1 MIVVALL
8 SCYVFALVWRV
19 IINSSYLQ
27 FTSDSMEWEMKSA
40 LEFFGNAMHST
51 YLLLCW
57 TGIYFGIKYYE
68 SLQQQREAT
77 LRAATLAQEAQLKML
92 RYQLNPHFLFNTLNA
107 ISTLILDNE
116 NRTANQTVMRL
127 SEFLRYTL
135 DQDPMKKVTLRQ
147 EIEAMNLYL
156 TTEKLRFGERLRL
169 EFAIEERALEALV
182 PSLLLQPLIENAV
195 KYAVSP
201 SEQGGTIRVEGR
213 ARGAMLELAVAD
225 DGPGS
230 STRGRGSR
238 RGPRRRACAIPAS
251 GWRCCTRI
259 AIDSRPWTTSPDCA
273 SSSGCRWKW
282 RRPRRMN
289 TPRKL
294 RTLLVDDEALSRRG
308 LELRLRVANDIEII
322 GECSNGREALEAIR
336 EHRPDLVFL
345 DIQMPGLSGFDVL
358 AELQPHELPMIVFV
372 TAYDRFAVQAF
383 EARAIDYVL
392 KPVDD
397 ARLAATLTH
406 VRELT
411 EQRTAVAERNQLVNL
426 LAELR
431 GSGEIGP
438 SEPAGGADRPPNWL
452 PIRNGRETVRVPVQA
467 IEWVDAAGDYLCI
480 HADGH
485 THILRATM
493 REMENLLDPRLFQ
506 RVHRSTIVN
515 LTRVKSL
522 RAHMNGE
529 YFLRLEGGQE
539 LKLSRTYR
547 DKVEYFLKRPRA
559 H

>member
-1 MIVVALL
+1 
-8 SCYVFALVWRV
+8 
-19 IINSSYLQ
+19 
-27 FTSDSMEWEMKSA
+27 
-40 LEFFGNAMHST
+40 
-51 YLLLCW
+51 
-57 TGIYFGIKYYE
+57 
-68 SLQQQREAT
+68 
-77 LRAATLAQEAQLKML
+77 
-92 RYQLNPHFLFNTLNA
+92 
-107 ISTLILDNE
+107 
-116 NRTANQTVMRL
+116 
-127 SEFLRYTL
+127 
-135 DQDPMKKVTLRQ
+135 
-147 EIEAMNLYL
+147 MNMQ
-156 TTEKLRFGERLRL
+156 K
-169 EFAIEERALEALV
+169 
-182 PSLLLQPLIENAV
+182 
-195 KYAVSP
+195 
-201 SEQGGTIRVEGR
+201 
-213 ARGAMLELAVAD
+213 
-225 DGPGS
+225 
-230 STRGRGSR
+230 
-238 RGPRRRACAIPAS
+238 
-251 GWRCCTRI
+251 
-259 AIDSRPWTTSPDCA
+259 
-273 SSSGCRWKW
+273 
-282 RRPRRMN
+282 
-289 TPRKL
+289 KL

-308 LELRLRVANDIEII
+308 LELRLSLAADVEII
-322 GECSNGREALEAIR
+322 GHCTNGREALDAIR
-336 EHRPDLVFL
+336 DQRPDLVFL

-397 ARLAATLTH
+397 VRLAATLNH

-411 EQRTAVAERNQLVNL
+411 EQRAAVAERNQLVNL

-431 GSGEIGP
+431 GSGEIGTDDSGDP
-438 SEPAGGADRPPNWL
+438 MDASPQTPNWL
-452 PIRNGRETVRVPVQA
+452 PIRNGRETVRVPVQS

>member
-1 MIVVALL
+1 M
-8 SCYVFALVWRV
+8 
-19 IINSSYLQ
+19 
-27 FTSDSMEWEMKSA
+27 
-40 LEFFGNAMHST
+40 NA
-51 YLLLCW
+51 
-57 TGIYFGIKYYE
+57 
-68 SLQQQREAT
+68 
-77 LRAATLAQEAQLKML
+77 
-92 RYQLNPHFLFNTLNA
+92 
-107 ISTLILDNE
+107 
-116 NRTANQTVMRL
+116 
-127 SEFLRYTL
+127 
-135 DQDPMKKVTLRQ
+135 
-147 EIEAMNLYL
+147 
-156 TTEKLRFGERLRL
+156 
-169 EFAIEERALEALV
+169 
-182 PSLLLQPLIENAV
+182 
-195 KYAVSP
+195 
-201 SEQGGTIRVEGR
+201 
-213 ARGAMLELAVAD
+213 
-225 DGPGS
+225 
-230 STRGRGSR
+230 
-238 RGPRRRACAIPAS
+238 
-251 GWRCCTRI
+251 
-259 AIDSRPWTTSPDCA
+259 
-273 SSSGCRWKW
+273 
-282 RRPRRMN
+282 
-289 TPRKL
+289 PRKV

-308 LELRLRVANDIEII
+308 LELRLRVASDIDII
-322 GECSNGREALEAIR
+322 GQCSNGREALAAIR
-336 EHRPDLVFL
+336 EQKPDLVFL

-406 VRELT
+406 VRELL

-426 LAELR
+426 LADLR
-431 GSGEIGP
+431 GSGEIESDLP
-438 SEPAGGADRPPNWL
+438 TAAQPHAPNWL
-452 PIRNGRETVRVPVQA
+452 PIRNGRETVRVPVET

-480 HADGH
+480 HASGH

>member
-1 MIVVALL
+1 M
-8 SCYVFALVWRV
+8 
-19 IINSSYLQ
+19 
-27 FTSDSMEWEMKSA
+27 
-40 LEFFGNAMHST
+40 NA
-51 YLLLCW
+51 
-57 TGIYFGIKYYE
+57 
-68 SLQQQREAT
+68 Q
-77 LRAATLAQEAQLKML
+77 
-92 RYQLNPHFLFNTLNA
+92 
-107 ISTLILDNE
+107 
-116 NRTANQTVMRL
+116 
-127 SEFLRYTL
+127 
-135 DQDPMKKVTLRQ
+135 
-147 EIEAMNLYL
+147 
-156 TTEKLRFGERLRL
+156 
-169 EFAIEERALEALV
+169 
-182 PSLLLQPLIENAV
+182 
-195 KYAVSP
+195 
-201 SEQGGTIRVEGR
+201 
-213 ARGAMLELAVAD
+213 
-225 DGPGS
+225 
-230 STRGRGSR
+230 
-238 RGPRRRACAIPAS
+238 
-251 GWRCCTRI
+251 
-259 AIDSRPWTTSPDCA
+259 
-273 SSSGCRWKW
+273 
-282 RRPRRMN
+282 
-289 TPRKL
+289 RKL

-308 LELRLRVANDIEII
+308 LELRLRVANDIDIV
-322 GECSNGREALEAIR
+322 GQCSNGREALEAIR
-336 EHRPDLVFL
+336 QQRPDLVFL

-358 AELQPHELPMIVFV
+358 AELQPHELPLIVFV

-397 ARLAATLTH
+397 ARLAATLAH

-411 EQRTAVAERNQLVNL
+411 EQRTAAAERDQLVNL
-426 LAELR
+426 LADLR
-431 GSGEIGP
+431 GSGELGPAGP
-438 SEPAGGADRPPNWL
+438 SAPVTGERSPSWL

-480 HADGH
+480 HADGN

>member
-1 MIVVALL
+1 M
-8 SCYVFALVWRV
+8 
-19 IINSSYLQ
+19 
-27 FTSDSMEWEMKSA
+27 
-40 LEFFGNAMHST
+40 
-51 YLLLCW
+51 
-57 TGIYFGIKYYE
+57 
-68 SLQQQREAT
+68 
-77 LRAATLAQEAQLKML
+77 
-92 RYQLNPHFLFNTLNA
+92 
-107 ISTLILDNE
+107 
-116 NRTANQTVMRL
+116 
-127 SEFLRYTL
+127 
-135 DQDPMKKVTLRQ
+135 QD
-147 EIEAMNLYL
+147 AMNN
-156 TTEKLRFGERLRL
+156 R
-169 EFAIEERALEALV
+169 
-182 PSLLLQPLIENAV
+182 
-195 KYAVSP
+195 
-201 SEQGGTIRVEGR
+201 
-213 ARGAMLELAVAD
+213 
-225 DGPGS
+225 
-230 STRGRGSR
+230 
-238 RGPRRRACAIPAS
+238 
-251 GWRCCTRI
+251 
-259 AIDSRPWTTSPDCA
+259 
-273 SSSGCRWKW
+273 
-282 RRPRRMN
+282 
-289 TPRKL
+289 RKL

-308 LELRLRVANDIEII
+308 LELRLQMAGDIDII
-322 GECSNGREALEAIR
+322 GHCSNGREALAAIR
-336 EHRPDLVFL
+336 DQKPDLVFL

-411 EQRTAVAERNQLVNL
+411 EQRAAVAERTQLVHL

-431 GSGEIGP
+431 GSGEI
-438 SEPAGGADRPPNWL
+438 EPGEPTMQQTPNWL
-452 PIRNGRETVRVPVQA
+452 PIRNGRETVRVPVQS

-480 HADGH
+480 HANGH

>member
-1 MIVVALL
+1 M
-8 SCYVFALVWRV
+8 
-19 IINSSYLQ
+19 
-27 FTSDSMEWEMKSA
+27 
-40 LEFFGNAMHST
+40 
-51 YLLLCW
+51 
-57 TGIYFGIKYYE
+57 
-68 SLQQQREAT
+68 
-77 LRAATLAQEAQLKML
+77 
-92 RYQLNPHFLFNTLNA
+92 
-107 ISTLILDNE
+107 
-116 NRTANQTVMRL
+116 NQ
-127 SEFLRYTL
+127 
-135 DQDPMKKVTLRQ
+135 
-147 EIEAMNLYL
+147 
-156 TTEKLRFGERLRL
+156 
-169 EFAIEERALEALV
+169 
-182 PSLLLQPLIENAV
+182 
-195 KYAVSP
+195 
-201 SEQGGTIRVEGR
+201 
-213 ARGAMLELAVAD
+213 
-225 DGPGS
+225 
-230 STRGRGSR
+230 
-238 RGPRRRACAIPAS
+238 
-251 GWRCCTRI
+251 
-259 AIDSRPWTTSPDCA
+259 
-273 SSSGCRWKW
+273 
-282 RRPRRMN
+282 
-289 TPRKL
+289 PRKL
-294 RTLLVDDEALSRRG
+294 RTLLVDDESLSRRG

-322 GECSNGREALEAIR
+322 GQCSNGREALEVIR
-336 EHRPDLVFL
+336 DLKPDLVFL

-358 AELQPHELPMIVFV
+358 AQLQPHELPMIVFV

-397 ARLAATLTH
+397 ARLAATLAH
-406 VRELT
+406 VRELV

-431 GSGEIGP
+431 GSGEIEGLGQGGVAA
-438 SEPAGGADRPPNWL
+438 SVPAQTPDWL
-452 PIRNGRETVRVPVQA
+452 PIRNGRETVRVPVET

-480 HADGH
+480 HASGH

>member
-1 MIVVALL
+1 M
-8 SCYVFALVWRV
+8 
-19 IINSSYLQ
+19 NS
-27 FTSDSMEWEMKSA
+27 
-40 LEFFGNAMHST
+40 
-51 YLLLCW
+51 
-57 TGIYFGIKYYE
+57 
-68 SLQQQREAT
+68 
-77 LRAATLAQEAQLKML
+77 
-92 RYQLNPHFLFNTLNA
+92 
-107 ISTLILDNE
+107 
-116 NRTANQTVMRL
+116 
-127 SEFLRYTL
+127 
-135 DQDPMKKVTLRQ
+135 
-147 EIEAMNLYL
+147 
-156 TTEKLRFGERLRL
+156 
-169 EFAIEERALEALV
+169 
-182 PSLLLQPLIENAV
+182 
-195 KYAVSP
+195 
-201 SEQGGTIRVEGR
+201 
-213 ARGAMLELAVAD
+213 
-225 DGPGS
+225 
-230 STRGRGSR
+230 
-238 RGPRRRACAIPAS
+238 
-251 GWRCCTRI
+251 
-259 AIDSRPWTTSPDCA
+259 
-273 SSSGCRWKW
+273 
-282 RRPRRMN
+282 
-289 TPRKL
+289 PRKL

-308 LELRLRVANDIEII
+308 LELRLRMAGDVEVI
-322 GECSNGREALEAIR
+322 GHCVNGREALNAIR
-336 EHRPDLVFL
+336 EQKPDLVFL

-392 KPVDD
+392 KPVDE
-397 ARLAATLTH
+397 ARLAATLSH

-411 EQRTAVAERNQLVNL
+411 EQRAAVVERNQLVHL

-431 GSGEIGP
+431 GSGELEAGE
-438 SEPAGGADRPPNWL
+438 SAVEPQVPKWL
-452 PIRNGRETVRVPVQA
+452 PIRNGRETVRVAVQT

>member
-1 MIVVALL
+1 
-8 SCYVFALVWRV
+8 
-19 IINSSYLQ
+19 
-27 FTSDSMEWEMKSA
+27 
-40 LEFFGNAMHST
+40 
-51 YLLLCW
+51 
-57 TGIYFGIKYYE
+57 
-68 SLQQQREAT
+68 
-77 LRAATLAQEAQLKML
+77 
-92 RYQLNPHFLFNTLNA
+92 
-107 ISTLILDNE
+107 
-116 NRTANQTVMRL
+116 
-127 SEFLRYTL
+127 
-135 DQDPMKKVTLRQ
+135 
-147 EIEAMNLYL
+147 
-156 TTEKLRFGERLRL
+156 
-169 EFAIEERALEALV
+169 
-182 PSLLLQPLIENAV
+182 
-195 KYAVSP
+195 
-201 SEQGGTIRVEGR
+201 
-213 ARGAMLELAVAD
+213 
-225 DGPGS
+225 
-230 STRGRGSR
+230 
-238 RGPRRRACAIPAS
+238 
-251 GWRCCTRI
+251 
-259 AIDSRPWTTSPDCA
+259 
-273 SSSGCRWKW
+273 
-282 RRPRRMN
+282 MN
-289 TPRKL
+289 TPKKL

-308 LELRLRVANDIEII
+308 LELRLSLAADVEII
-322 GECSNGREALEAIR
+322 GHCINGREALDAIR

-397 ARLAATLTH
+397 ARLAATLNH

-411 EQRTAVAERNQLVNL
+411 EQRAAVAERNQLVHL
-426 LAELR
+426 LADLR
-431 GSGEIGP
+431 GSGELNPEDAGAP
-438 SEPAGGADRPPNWL
+438 DQPAAQAPNWL
-452 PIRNGRETVRVPVQA
+452 PIRNGRETVRVPVQS

-480 HADGH
+480 HADGQ

>member
-1 MIVVALL
+1 M
-8 SCYVFALVWRV
+8 
-19 IINSSYLQ
+19 
-27 FTSDSMEWEMKSA
+27 
-40 LEFFGNAMHST
+40 NA
-51 YLLLCW
+51 
-57 TGIYFGIKYYE
+57 
-68 SLQQQREAT
+68 
-77 LRAATLAQEAQLKML
+77 
-92 RYQLNPHFLFNTLNA
+92 
-107 ISTLILDNE
+107 
-116 NRTANQTVMRL
+116 
-127 SEFLRYTL
+127 
-135 DQDPMKKVTLRQ
+135 
-147 EIEAMNLYL
+147 
-156 TTEKLRFGERLRL
+156 
-169 EFAIEERALEALV
+169 
-182 PSLLLQPLIENAV
+182 
-195 KYAVSP
+195 
-201 SEQGGTIRVEGR
+201 
-213 ARGAMLELAVAD
+213 
-225 DGPGS
+225 
-230 STRGRGSR
+230 
-238 RGPRRRACAIPAS
+238 
-251 GWRCCTRI
+251 
-259 AIDSRPWTTSPDCA
+259 
-273 SSSGCRWKW
+273 
-282 RRPRRMN
+282 
-289 TPRKL
+289 PRKL

-308 LELRLRVANDIEII
+308 LELRLRMAADIEII
-322 GECSNGREALEAIR
+322 GQCSNGREALEAIR
-336 EHRPDLVFL
+336 DQKPDLVFL

-397 ARLAATLTH
+397 VRLAATFTH

-411 EQRTAVAERNQLVNL
+411 EQRAAVAERNQLVHL

-431 GSGEIGP
+431 GSGEIEPG
-438 SEPAGGADRPPNWL
+438 EPAMPQTPNWL
-452 PIRNGRETVRVPVQA
+452 PIRNGRETVRVPVQS

>member
-1 MIVVALL
+1 MDMI
-8 SCYVFALVWRV
+8 
-19 IINSSYLQ
+19 
-27 FTSDSMEWEMKSA
+27 
-40 LEFFGNAMHST
+40 
-51 YLLLCW
+51 
-57 TGIYFGIKYYE
+57 
-68 SLQQQREAT
+68 
-77 LRAATLAQEAQLKML
+77 
-92 RYQLNPHFLFNTLNA
+92 
-107 ISTLILDNE
+107 
-116 NRTANQTVMRL
+116 NQ
-127 SEFLRYTL
+127 
-135 DQDPMKKVTLRQ
+135 
-147 EIEAMNLYL
+147 
-156 TTEKLRFGERLRL
+156 
-169 EFAIEERALEALV
+169 
-182 PSLLLQPLIENAV
+182 
-195 KYAVSP
+195 
-201 SEQGGTIRVEGR
+201 
-213 ARGAMLELAVAD
+213 
-225 DGPGS
+225 
-230 STRGRGSR
+230 
-238 RGPRRRACAIPAS
+238 
-251 GWRCCTRI
+251 
-259 AIDSRPWTTSPDCA
+259 
-273 SSSGCRWKW
+273 
-282 RRPRRMN
+282 
-289 TPRKL
+289 RKL

-308 LELRLRVANDIEII
+308 LELRLRMAADVEII
-322 GECSNGREALEAIR
+322 GHCTNGREALNAIR
-336 EHRPDLVFL
+336 DHKPDLVFL

-358 AELQPHELPMIVFV
+358 AELQPHELPMVVFV

-397 ARLAATLTH
+397 ERLAATLNH

-411 EQRTAVAERNQLVNL
+411 EQRAAVAERNQLVHL

-431 GSGEIGP
+431 GSGEIEAD
-438 SEPAGGADRPPNWL
+438 EPRTVEPQVPGWL
-452 PIRNGRETVRVPVQA
+452 PIRNGRETVRVPVNS

-547 DKVEYFLKRPRA
+547 DKVEYFLKRPPA

>member
-1 MIVVALL
+1 
-8 SCYVFALVWRV
+8 
-19 IINSSYLQ
+19 
-27 FTSDSMEWEMKSA
+27 
-40 LEFFGNAMHST
+40 
-51 YLLLCW
+51 
-57 TGIYFGIKYYE
+57 
-68 SLQQQREAT
+68 
-77 LRAATLAQEAQLKML
+77 
-92 RYQLNPHFLFNTLNA
+92 
-107 ISTLILDNE
+107 
-116 NRTANQTVMRL
+116 
-127 SEFLRYTL
+127 
-135 DQDPMKKVTLRQ
+135 
-147 EIEAMNLYL
+147 MNN
-156 TTEKLRFGERLRL
+156 G
-169 EFAIEERALEALV
+169 
-182 PSLLLQPLIENAV
+182 
-195 KYAVSP
+195 
-201 SEQGGTIRVEGR
+201 
-213 ARGAMLELAVAD
+213 
-225 DGPGS
+225 
-230 STRGRGSR
+230 
-238 RGPRRRACAIPAS
+238 
-251 GWRCCTRI
+251 
-259 AIDSRPWTTSPDCA
+259 
-273 SSSGCRWKW
+273 
-282 RRPRRMN
+282 
-289 TPRKL
+289 RKL

-308 LELRLRVANDIEII
+308 LELRLRMAGDVEIV
-322 GECSNGREALEAIR
+322 GHCTNGREALSAIR
-336 EHRPDLVFL
+336 DQKPDLVFL

-411 EQRTAVAERNQLVNL
+411 EQRAAVAERNQLVHL

-431 GSGEIGP
+431 GSGEI
-438 SEPAGGADRPPNWL
+438 EPGESPLHTTEPEVPNWL
-452 PIRNGRETVRVPVQA
+452 PIRNGRETVRVPVQS

-547 DKVEYFLKRPRA
+547 DNVDYFLKRPRA
-559 H
+559 Y

>member
-1 MIVVALL
+1 M
-8 SCYVFALVWRV
+8 
-19 IINSSYLQ
+19 N
-27 FTSDSMEWEMKSA
+27 
-40 LEFFGNAMHST
+40 
-51 YLLLCW
+51 
-57 TGIYFGIKYYE
+57 
-68 SLQQQREAT
+68 
-77 LRAATLAQEAQLKML
+77 
-92 RYQLNPHFLFNTLNA
+92 
-107 ISTLILDNE
+107 IS
-116 NRTANQTVMRL
+116 
-127 SEFLRYTL
+127 
-135 DQDPMKKVTLRQ
+135 
-147 EIEAMNLYL
+147 
-156 TTEKLRFGERLRL
+156 
-169 EFAIEERALEALV
+169 
-182 PSLLLQPLIENAV
+182 
-195 KYAVSP
+195 
-201 SEQGGTIRVEGR
+201 
-213 ARGAMLELAVAD
+213 
-225 DGPGS
+225 
-230 STRGRGSR
+230 
-238 RGPRRRACAIPAS
+238 
-251 GWRCCTRI
+251 
-259 AIDSRPWTTSPDCA
+259 
-273 SSSGCRWKW
+273 
-282 RRPRRMN
+282 
-289 TPRKL
+289 RKL

-308 LELRLRVANDIEII
+308 LELRLRMAADIEII
-322 GECSNGREALEAIR
+322 GQCTNGREALAAIR
-336 EHRPDLVFL
+336 DQKPDLVFL

-406 VRELT
+406 VRELMD
-411 EQRTAVAERNQLVNL
+411 QRAAVAERNQLVHL

-431 GSGEIGP
+431 GSGEIETG
-438 SEPAGGADRPPNWL
+438 EPAVPQTPNWL
-452 PIRNGRETVRVPVQA
+452 PIRNGRETVRVPVQS

-480 HADGH
+480 HASGH

>member
-1 MIVVALL
+1 V
-8 SCYVFALVWRV
+8 
-19 IINSSYLQ
+19 N
-27 FTSDSMEWEMKSA
+27 
-40 LEFFGNAMHST
+40 G
-51 YLLLCW
+51 
-57 TGIYFGIKYYE
+57 
-68 SLQQQREAT
+68 
-77 LRAATLAQEAQLKML
+77 
-92 RYQLNPHFLFNTLNA
+92 
-107 ISTLILDNE
+107 
-116 NRTANQTVMRL
+116 
-127 SEFLRYTL
+127 
-135 DQDPMKKVTLRQ
+135 
-147 EIEAMNLYL
+147 
-156 TTEKLRFGERLRL
+156 
-169 EFAIEERALEALV
+169 
-182 PSLLLQPLIENAV
+182 
-195 KYAVSP
+195 
-201 SEQGGTIRVEGR
+201 
-213 ARGAMLELAVAD
+213 
-225 DGPGS
+225 
-230 STRGRGSR
+230 
-238 RGPRRRACAIPAS
+238 
-251 GWRCCTRI
+251 
-259 AIDSRPWTTSPDCA
+259 
-273 SSSGCRWKW
+273 
-282 RRPRRMN
+282 
-289 TPRKL
+289 PRKL

-308 LELRLRVANDIEII
+308 LELRLRVANDIDIV
-322 GECSNGREALEAIR
+322 GQCTNGREALESIR
-336 EHRPDLVFL
+336 ALKPDLVFL

-406 VRELT
+406 VRELV
-411 EQRTAVAERNQLVNL
+411 EQRTAATERDQLVSL

-431 GSGEIGP
+431 GSGEIEAQDDGAAPPQAQTP
-438 SEPAGGADRPPNWL
+438 SWL
-452 PIRNGRETVRVPVQA
+452 PIRNGRETVRVPVQQ

-480 HADGH
+480 HANGN

>member
-1 MIVVALL
+1 
-8 SCYVFALVWRV
+8 
-19 IINSSYLQ
+19 
-27 FTSDSMEWEMKSA
+27 
-40 LEFFGNAMHST
+40 
-51 YLLLCW
+51 
-57 TGIYFGIKYYE
+57 
-68 SLQQQREAT
+68 
-77 LRAATLAQEAQLKML
+77 
-92 RYQLNPHFLFNTLNA
+92 
-107 ISTLILDNE
+107 
-116 NRTANQTVMRL
+116 
-127 SEFLRYTL
+127 
-135 DQDPMKKVTLRQ
+135 
-147 EIEAMNLYL
+147 
-156 TTEKLRFGERLRL
+156 
-169 EFAIEERALEALV
+169 
-182 PSLLLQPLIENAV
+182 
-195 KYAVSP
+195 
-201 SEQGGTIRVEGR
+201 
-213 ARGAMLELAVAD
+213 
-225 DGPGS
+225 
-230 STRGRGSR
+230 
-238 RGPRRRACAIPAS
+238 
-251 GWRCCTRI
+251 
-259 AIDSRPWTTSPDCA
+259 
-273 SSSGCRWKW
+273 
-282 RRPRRMN
+282 MN

-308 LELRLRVANDIEII
+308 LELRLRVANDIVII
-322 GECSNGREALEAIR
+322 GECTNGREALAAIR
-336 EHRPDLVFL
+336 DLKPDLVFL

-397 ARLAATLTH
+397 ARLVATLSH
-406 VRELT
+406 VRELI

-431 GSGEIGP
+431 GSGEI
-438 SEPAGGADRPPNWL
+438 EPGRSAAAPETPNWL
-452 PIRNGRETVRVPVQA
+452 PIRSGRETVRVPVES

-480 HADGH
+480 HASGH

-529 YFLRLEGGQE
+529 YFLRLDGGQE

-547 DKVEYFLKRPRA
+547 DKVEYFLKRPRP